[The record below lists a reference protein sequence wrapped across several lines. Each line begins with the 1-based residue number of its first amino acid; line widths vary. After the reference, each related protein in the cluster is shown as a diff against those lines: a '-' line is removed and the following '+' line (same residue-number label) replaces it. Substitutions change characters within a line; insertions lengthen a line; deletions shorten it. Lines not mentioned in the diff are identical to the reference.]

1 MAISTLEEVVLGE
14 AYRNATPEK
23 QQIGLDAIKED
34 MIAEHKISKEE
45 LPDFENAFNSKVK
58 EYSDYVS
65 NMGTERKTDAELRNI
80 NPEFY
85 DKGMADKASAEK
97 YIGDIKQKQEFAAK
111 DPGLETPAISPEM
124 AGVGVVRAGQGLIA
138 GSKAMVQGGMGF
150 AAGSVAG
157 DIGAEAGMAVV
168 DKGLSKDFKAEHPDL
183 TMGLKLI
190 ASLGGG
196 ITLGIMAENRVL
208 KSYADA
214 AKGVQDGTMSA
225 AQADST
231 IKQAKQDNPQDAFDA
246 EAYLQKTIQPKVSD
260 EFTQTKEA
268 VAEAIAPTPPTPK
281 TMAELVNEKIVKKS
295 KERGLPPLM
304 QSKKEASIVP
314 IGGSEDEAAKKVND
328 LSKKPL
334 DKTVKNYSK
343 ADIAELERMD
353 AEDALLE
360 AETLFTKGGDN
371 LAAGFVAGVETDE
384 NGIPTGIDTKKFI
397 LGLGG
402 YTALKT
408 LAKNK
413 TVQKELRE
421 WAGRKFHE
429 IDTNPKMKYYLGKQN
444 VVEDVKVPTESKGLL
459 ERKAETRLS
468 KGLPEKG
475 GKEVYHP
482 TNKKNYFYHPE
493 TDKVF
498 FKRGNGQWKE
508 TPNEEIR
515 AEIKFIDKNG
525 VKSFENKSKEELMGF
540 KEPEK
545 TPQKD
550 TYKDQ
555 HTAPQ
560 RGQDNGTSIDNLTRV
575 YPKDIYGADAARYYG
590 HGGEDIAKD
599 REAIR
604 ILQKIK
610 GNPDAKVK
618 IYRAIPENVNA
629 EINPQDWV
637 TITKKYAVEHG
648 ESRFNGK
655 YKLLEKEVKA
665 SDIFTDGNSIHEQGY
680 DPKTTSGQP
689 IYSGY
694 TIGSSIAGGL
704 GGASVDINQDGNI
717 DWQDVLIG
725 AAGGAAARG
734 SAKLLKMWESGKIKN
749 LTHFPDETKLQIFQ
763 RKMQDKFNRVN
774 QLQKFKTKGG
784 ELPDKANPYQAEELY
799 SGKTQTRLEEFTES
813 TINPLEKK
821 IATTKLTVDDI
832 DEYLHAR
839 HAAERNARMKEVSG
853 IENGSGMSNADANKI
868 LEKWAGN
875 KEIEDIASDIYKIN
889 KDRLRLIVSEG
900 LEPKDFIKLEEMYD
914 NYVPLKREMDTN
926 GFSGGTGKGF
936 DIKGK
941 ETKRAKGSHRKVES
955 PTAHSIMAMQETII
969 RAEKN
974 KVGQAFLE
982 FTNQFPDDKLYT
994 VSSLKYT
1001 PRFDKNGAVQMME
1014 PQYSLKD
1021 NFMHVK
1027 VDGKIKQ
1034 IEIHDKALA
1043 DAFKNLNATEMN
1055 GILQVAHKGVRLL
1068 AGLNTQWNPE
1078 FVVSNFERDLQTA
1091 MINLPN
1097 AAKPNRA
1104 KFLAD
1109 VPLAI
1114 KGIYRAE
1121 RGKKLT
1127 SEWQKL
1133 FNEMKAEGGT
1143 TGWMDQYD
1151 LPKMAEELNYNI
1163 EKLQGKH
1170 LTKEAFKSTLKYI
1183 DNVNTSVENG
1193 VRLVAY
1199 KQAKNAGLSNA
1210 KAASIAK
1217 NLTVNFNRKGEWG
1230 TFMNTAYM
1238 FYNASIQ
1245 GSIRMV
1251 QALKTSNTAKMLAG
1265 GIMGSAVGLNY
1276 YNQSVNKEAYDLLP
1290 DFEKDTNY
1298 IFMRDDGTYSKIK
1311 VPYGYN
1317 IFKVI
1322 GDLTAEVANG
1332 KIEKKE
1338 IPGRM
1343 LGAMVNAFSP
1353 IGSAPTFTQAIT
1365 PTLVK
1370 PIVEIETNKNFF
1382 GGNISPEPTPFQP
1395 DNISDAHKYY
1405 KNVNP
1410 AAKYAAQALNEAT
1423 GGSKHLK
1430 GYIDISPETI
1440 EHITEFVAGGLGKT
1454 VMRTL
1459 ETATNAYQGKEQ
1471 DVNKTPM
1478 VRAFSGKVREKAGL
1492 HEAYSI
1498 LKQSGN
1504 TKLSENKQTK
1514 FKALLKEAFNN
1525 KEIDAKTYF
1534 KMSSTL
1540 RKSQGRVG
1548 WSQRHNVQDYADLS
1562 RSDIID
1568 GLTSGL
1574 SKSEMIKILKE
1585 RKNGNKK
1592 NKL

>member
-1 MAISTLEEVVLGE
+1 
-14 AYRNATPEK
+14 
-23 QQIGLDAIKED
+23 
-34 MIAEHKISKEE
+34 
-45 LPDFENAFNSKVK
+45 
-58 EYSDYVS
+58 
-65 NMGTERKTDAELRNI
+65 
-80 NPEFY
+80 
-85 DKGMADKASAEK
+85 
-97 YIGDIKQKQEFAAK
+97 
-111 DPGLETPAISPEM
+111 
-124 AGVGVVRAGQGLIA
+124 
-138 GSKAMVQGGMGF
+138 
-150 AAGSVAG
+150 
-157 DIGAEAGMAVV
+157 
-168 DKGLSKDFKAEHPDL
+168 
-183 TMGLKLI
+183 
-190 ASLGGG
+190 
-196 ITLGIMAENRVL
+196 
-208 KSYADA
+208 
-214 AKGVQDGTMSA
+214 
-225 AQADST
+225 
-231 IKQAKQDNPQDAFDA
+231 
-246 EAYLQKTIQPKVSD
+246 
-260 EFTQTKEA
+260 
-268 VAEAIAPTPPTPK
+268 
-281 TMAELVNEKIVKKS
+281 
-295 KERGLPPLM
+295 
-304 QSKKEASIVP
+304 
-314 IGGSEDEAAKKVND
+314 
-328 LSKKPL
+328 
-334 DKTVKNYSK
+334 
-343 ADIAELERMD
+343 
-353 AEDALLE
+353 
-360 AETLFTKGGDN
+360 
-371 LAAGFVAGVETDE
+371 
-384 NGIPTGIDTKKFI
+384 
-397 LGLGG
+397 
-402 YTALKT
+402 
-408 LAKNK
+408 
-413 TVQKELRE
+413 
-421 WAGRKFHE
+421 
-429 IDTNPKMKYYLGKQN
+429 
-444 VVEDVKVPTESKGLL
+444 
-459 ERKAETRLS
+459 
-468 KGLPEKG
+468 
-475 GKEVYHP
+475 
-482 TNKKNYFYHPE
+482 
-493 TDKVF
+493 
-498 FKRGNGQWKE
+498 
-508 TPNEEIR
+508 
-515 AEIKFIDKNG
+515 
-525 VKSFENKSKEELMGF
+525 
-540 KEPEK
+540 
-545 TPQKD
+545 
-550 TYKDQ
+550 
-555 HTAPQ
+555 
-560 RGQDNGTSIDNLTRV
+560 
-575 YPKDIYGADAARYYG
+575 
-590 HGGEDIAKD
+590 
-599 REAIR
+599 
-604 ILQKIK
+604 
-610 GNPDAKVK
+610 
-618 IYRAIPENVNA
+618 
-629 EINPQDWV
+629 
-637 TITKKYAVEHG
+637 
-648 ESRFNGK
+648 
-655 YKLLEKEVKA
+655 
-665 SDIFTDGNSIHEQGY
+665 
-680 DPKTTSGQP
+680 
-689 IYSGY
+689 
-694 TIGSSIAGGL
+694 
-704 GGASVDINQDGNI
+704 
-717 DWQDVLIG
+717 
-725 AAGGAAARG
+725 
-734 SAKLLKMWESGKIKN
+734 MWESGKIKN

-821 IATTKLTVDDI
+821 IASTKLTVDDI

-1276 YNQSVNKEAYDLLP
+1276 YNESVNKEAYDLLP

-1317 IFKVI
+1317 IFKVM

-1365 PTLVK
+1365 PTLAK

-1525 KEIDAKTYF
+1525 KEIDAKTYY

-1568 GLTSGL
+1568 GLKSGL

-1585 RKNGNKK
+1585 RKDGN
-1592 NKL
+1592 